1 MAPQQRD
8 IGRFTGATMIGRGG
22 FGAVYAADDPEH
34 GRQVAIKIL
43 SGELGERER
52 RRFDR
57 ERQTMGRLGS
67 HPNIIP
73 VHESGYT
80 DEGEGYIVMELA
92 KAGSLRTRIDND
104 GPLGW
109 EEATDV
115 SIAIA
120 GAAQAAHDEGVLHR
134 DIKPDNILIDAYGNP
149 RLTDFGIA
157 AVASNA
163 TATTST
169 TATLAH
175 AAPELL
181 NGDTSTGAVDVY
193 AIGSTFYNLVLGHP
207 PFLPGDHAGVTAM
220 IGRALTQPPPDLRP
234 HGVPHAVAAVIE
246 KSMAKDPGE
255 RQRSAAQLAEELR
268 AAKANPG
275 AGTIV
280 APLPDQPPSSQTV
293 VAGGPTASPDQ
304 LIAQGLGKGLGRG
317 PAGVGH
323 SAPTPPDPGQ
333 VPSQA
338 DIATGTV
345 PGTVVAPATGAHGAP
360 PHLQTPT
367 HGFQGGTAPIGGQVS
382 QQTAAGQPPIG
393 PGGHGQFVPSGGSG
407 NRTPLILALAVLAIG
422 IIGVAAVLVLGSG
435 DDTATGPTTTPSTA
449 TDEDEPGGTTEPDD
463 PTGGSTEESTTPSS
477 SQTSETTVTTEV
489 TTTPSSADTLPP
501 DTAPPVDPECPILV
515 VDGQT
520 ARFDVRICT
529 DGAGTTTY
537 QGLRRDTG
545 DGITLEACFSGFGVF
560 VAENEG
566 FLYQVD
572 TDFGSLDVI
581 DPDLQVLVS
590 EDIIEPFFVD
600 LTTPYTLC

>member
-8 IGRFTGATMIGRGG
+8 IGRFKGATMIGRGG

-73 VHESGYT
+73 VHDSGYT
-80 DEGEGYIVMELA
+80 EDGEGYIVMELA
-92 KAGSLRTRIDND
+92 QAGSLRGRVDD
-104 GPLGW
+104 QGPLGW

-115 SIAIA
+115 AIAIA
-120 GAAQAAHDEGVLHR
+120 GAAQAAHDVGVLHR

-181 NGDTSTGAVDVY
+181 NGDTSTEAVDIY
-193 AIGSTFYNLVLGHP
+193 AIGSSFYNLVLGHP
-207 PFLPGDHAGVTAM
+207 PFLSDDQVGVTAM
-220 IGRALTQPPPDLRP
+220 VGRALTQPPPDLRP
-234 HGVPHAVAAVIE
+234 RGVPHAIAAVIE
-246 KSMAKDPGE
+246 KSMAKEPGE
-255 RQRSAAQLAEELR
+255 RQSTAAQLAEELR

-275 AGTIV
+275 AATMM
-280 APLPDQPPSSQTV
+280 APLPDTPSPSQTV
-293 VAGGPTASPDQ
+293 VAGGPIGSPEQ
-304 LIAQGLGKGLGRG
+304 LIAQGLAQA
-317 PAGVGH
+317 PAQ
-323 SAPTPPDPGQ
+323 TPPNQAHIPTGQ
-333 VPSQA
+333 VPGA
-338 DIATGTV
+338 A
-345 PGTVVAPATGAHGAP
+345 PGVGATGATATGHGVP
-360 PHLQTPT
+360 PHLQTYQQPT
-367 HGFQGGTAPIGGQVS
+367 QAGTAPLAGGQFP
-382 QQTAAGQPPIG
+382 QQTVGDQPPVA
-393 PGGHGQFVPSGGSG
+393 PGAHGQFVPGDGGRN
-407 NRTPLILALAVLAIG
+407 NRTPLLLALGVLAIG
-422 IIGVAAVLVLGSG
+422 IVGVIAVLALGSN
-435 DDTATGPTTTPSTA
+435 DDTATTPTTDDTA
-449 TDEDEPGGTTEPDD
+449 ETTETTDGDTSEITDPDE
-463 PTGGSTEESTTPSS
+463 TTASSTETTTTTSAETTASST
-477 SQTSETTVTTEV
+477 ETTVAT
-489 TTTPSSADTLPP
+489 TLPP
-501 DTAPPVDPECPILV
+501 DTAPVDVDCPILV
-515 VDGQT
+515 VEGQT

-545 DGITLEACFSGFGVF
+545 DGITLNACFSGFGYF

-566 FLYQVD
+566 FLYEVD
-572 TDFGSLDVI
+572 TEAAVLWVV
-581 DPDLQVLVS
+581 DPDGDIIVS
-590 EDIIEPFFVD
+590 EDIIAPFFVD
-600 LTTPYTLC
+600 LTTPYTVC